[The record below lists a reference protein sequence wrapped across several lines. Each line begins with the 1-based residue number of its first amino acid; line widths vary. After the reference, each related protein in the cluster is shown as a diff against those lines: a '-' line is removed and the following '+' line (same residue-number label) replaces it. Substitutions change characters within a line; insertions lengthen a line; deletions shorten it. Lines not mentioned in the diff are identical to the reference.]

1 MQSSAEL
8 VNEIATLEVEILRL
22 ERYLLSLYRTNFQ
35 HHLPIALQNQNNG
48 ETTSVQSS
56 QKIHLG
62 ISKDYNDPQFQNSP
76 TSSLAGPNDSE
87 QLAIQKSS
95 SGRVDIP
102 TYLFPLLTLF
112 F

>member
-62 ISKDYNDPQFQNSP
+62 ISKEYQNSP